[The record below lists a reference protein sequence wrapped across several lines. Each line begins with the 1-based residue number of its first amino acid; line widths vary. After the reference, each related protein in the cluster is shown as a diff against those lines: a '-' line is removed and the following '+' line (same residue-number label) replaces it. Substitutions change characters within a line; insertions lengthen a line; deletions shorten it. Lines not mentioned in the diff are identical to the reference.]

1 MVPTQDT
8 SSRGRSPARGN
19 NTVDDDDWSGY
30 SDSESIASFS
40 TVSYDFPTMDRQECA
55 PGFRLKENE
64 QDRPVYEAWN
74 IDYYPEEREVVESVK
89 VLGVKVENYQHIA
102 SSTHVTP
109 QPSTQSELAAM
120 HLRGLEDFRAKH
132 KRCWATRPFRRKGK
146 TYEQDLEERCRRLPS
161 EVQDAITQLL
171 LDRGNASSTRYRTRT
186 WTVVVV
192 REQLRRRFAQPD
204 FTEVKQHKLRF
215 WKKRG
220 TEEPLRYTVVIRGV
234 ETKACVGEECINS
247 FAPRSNPWMQAD
259 NAEIRRRL
267 REERDRRDSPAG
279 KRRVFSPPYYRTRD
293 RARSLSPPAYR
304 SRRGRYASPAPS
316 SLDYRYESP
325 PPYRRCTRS
334 ESPLPSPSPSARI
347 RVMPR
352 YDPRPFD
359 EAPFPPTPPESY
371 TPPPLVSAYYRPS
384 ATAPAPPFPP
394 APAPYY
400 TTATTNPPYF
410 LPRPAYAPMPLLPP
424 RPCPRADPPPSPAP
438 AALQPLPPPNHPT
451 GPHAPAGGP
460 FYPLHHPTAA
470 APTPAHCPAC
480 RATRPCPH
488 FSGFLPCFRPVT
500 PRGDHPPC
508 LRCPPFAA
516 ADAVAAPFAAAA
528 ATSGATSP
536 AAAAGPKPE
545 AEAEAEAGAGAG
557 AKAKGAGSPAP
568 RPLRTLV
575 VRRSSSASSSAGSSA
590 GSSSSR
596 VAPPPAPN
604 PFSPLST
611 PELST
616 LGGGSVSGGSVAA
629 PGTPR
634 GDAGEEGAG
643 AARRASVVSFAEE
656 VSVVGGRTR
665 PGRRG
670 VKRGGRRLRV
680 GIWMGI
686 ADCVM

>member
-204 FTEVKQHKLRF
+204 FTEVKQHKFRF

-371 TPPPLVSAYYRPS
+371 TPPPLVSGYYRPS

-400 TTATTNPPYF
+400 TTATTTNPPY

-424 RPCPRADPPPSPAP
+424 RPLPARGPFPSYGPPPPFNP
-438 AALQPLPPPNHPT
+438 YHHPIHPT
-451 GPHAPAGGP
+451 GPPAPAGGP
-460 FYPLHHPTAA
+460 LYPLHHPAAA

-488 FSGFLPCFRPVT
+488 FSGVLP
-500 PRGDHPPC
+500 
-508 LRCPPFAA
+508 
-516 ADAVAAPFAAAA
+516 
-528 ATSGATSP
+528 
-536 AAAAGPKPE
+536 
-545 AEAEAEAGAGAG
+545 
-557 AKAKGAGSPAP
+557 
-568 RPLRTLV
+568 
-575 VRRSSSASSSAGSSA
+575 RSSSASSSAGSSSA

-596 VAPPPAPN
+596 VVPPPAPN

-616 LGGGSVSGGSVAA
+616 LGGGSVSGASVAA

-643 AARRASVVSFAEE
+643 AARRVSVVSF
-656 VSVVGGRTR
+656 
-665 PGRRG
+665 
-670 VKRGGRRLRV
+670 
-680 GIWMGI
+680 
-686 ADCVM
+686 C

>member
-204 FTEVKQHKLRF
+204 FTEVKQHKFRF

-352 YDPRPFD
+352 YDPP
-359 EAPFPPTPPESY
+359 
-371 TPPPLVSAYYRPS
+371 
-384 ATAPAPPFPP
+384 
-394 APAPYY
+394 PAPYY
-400 TTATTNPPYF
+400 TTATTTNPPY
-410 LPRPAYAPMPLLPP
+410 LPPPRYAPMPLLPP
-424 RPCPRADPPPSPAP
+424 RPLPARGPFPSYGPPPPFNP
-438 AALQPLPPPNHPT
+438 YHHPIHPT
-451 GPHAPAGGP
+451 GPPAPAGGP
-460 FYPLHHPTAA
+460 LYPLHHPAAA

-488 FSGFLPCFRPVT
+488 FSGVLPCFRPVT
-500 PRGDHPPC
+500 ARGDHPPC

-516 ADAVAAPFAAAA
+516 DAVAAPFAPAA
-528 ATSGATSP
+528 ATSAATSP
-536 AAAAGPKPE
+536 AGAAGPGP
-545 AEAEAEAGAGAG
+545 AAGSGSEAGSETEV
-557 AKAKGAGSPAP
+557 KAKGAGSPPAPAP

-575 VRRSSSASSSAGSSA
+575 GRRSSSASSSAGSSSA

-596 VAPPPAPN
+596 VVPPPAPN

-616 LGGGSVSGGSVAA
+616 LGGGSVSGASVAA

-643 AARRASVVSFAEE
+643 AARRVSVVSF
-656 VSVVGGRTR
+656 
-665 PGRRG
+665 
-670 VKRGGRRLRV
+670 
-680 GIWMGI
+680 
-686 ADCVM
+686 C